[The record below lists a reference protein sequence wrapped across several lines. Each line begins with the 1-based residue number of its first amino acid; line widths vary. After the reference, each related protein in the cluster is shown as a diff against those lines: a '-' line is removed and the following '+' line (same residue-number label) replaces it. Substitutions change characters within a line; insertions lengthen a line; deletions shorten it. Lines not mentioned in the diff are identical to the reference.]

1 MRIAYITETYPPE
14 LNGVALTAARTV
26 RHLRERGHAV
36 DLIRPRQPG
45 DVAQA
50 NPDEC
55 LTAGCPIPLY
65 PELRFGLAT
74 PGALRRRYAQTGPD
88 LVHLATPGP
97 LAWAALGA
105 ARSMGIATSSDF
117 RTNFHQYSGYY
128 HLGAFG
134 SLILQ
139 VLRRFHNLTAKTFV
153 PTRSVEHEL
162 AAAGFHNLAVVGRGV
177 DTLRFRPER
186 RSAELRAEWGAGEH
200 TPVLLSVGR
209 VAAEKNIALA
219 LSAFETLRRRQPDA
233 QMVVVGDGP
242 LRRRLEAA
250 HPAVR
255 FIGVQRGDRLA
266 ACYASADIFVFPS
279 LSETFGNVT
288 LEALASGL
296 PVVAFDT
303 AAAAEHV
310 AHGASGLLVSPGDE
324 RGFETTVS
332 ALAMQPQRLPAM
344 RDQAVEAARKVGWGD
359 VLARFEAHLQDTIDV
374 CETPPAAAAVVA

>member
-36 DLIRPRQPG
+36 DLIRPRQPDDAG
-45 DVAQA
+45 PAA
-50 NPDEC
+50 ADEW
-55 LTAGCPIPLY
+55 LSAGCPIPLY

-74 PGALRRRYAQTGPD
+74 PGALRRRFAQHGPD

-105 ARSMGIATSSDF
+105 ARTLGIPASSDF

-153 PTRSVEHEL
+153 PTHTVEHEL
-162 AAAGFHNLAVVGRGV
+162 AVAGFHNLAVVGRGV
-177 DTLRFRPER
+177 DTERFRPER
-186 RSAELRAEWGAGEH
+186 RSAALRAAWGAVEGA
-200 TPVLLSVGR
+200 PVLISVGR
-209 VAAEKNIALA
+209 VAAEKNIGLA
-219 LSAFETLRRRQPDA
+219 LSAFEALRRRQPDA
-233 QMVVVGDGP
+233 RMVVVGDGP

-255 FIGVQRGDRLA
+255 FIGVQRGDALA

-296 PVVAFDT
+296 PVVAYDT

-324 RGFETTVS
+324 RGFEATVT

-344 RDQAVEAARKVGWGD
+344 REQAVEAARKIGWGD
-359 VLARFEAHLQDTIDV
+359 VLARFERQLQDTIDA
-374 CETPPAAAAVVA
+374 CQTPPAAAAVVA